1 MRQIFTIGESLYDII
16 FKGGRPHE
24 GKPGGAMLNSS
35 VSLGRAGLPVSFI
48 SEYAD
53 DETGNLIDAFLVDNG
68 VGNKFIR
75 RYSDGKTALAIAVLN
90 EKNDASY
97 TFYKDYPEH
106 RLQMEFPRVQTD
118 DIVLFGSI
126 YAITKEIRARLVQ
139 FISTS
144 AKNGAIVI
152 YDPNFRTAH
161 APGLAQLKPLILE
174 NMQMS
179 AIVRGSDEDFRN
191 IFQAESPDSA
201 WSVVGNYSP
210 CLVYTASAD
219 AVYVRTAGFSGMFPV
234 RKITPVSTIG
244 AGDNFNAGMIAAIY
258 RAGIK
263 KDELE
268 MMGEEAWRS
277 VITAGMDFAT
287 DVCMSYE
294 NYISRELAGKYR
306 GGT

>member
-1 MRQIFTIGESLYDII
+1 
-16 FKGGRPHE
+16 
-24 GKPGGAMLNSS
+24 
-35 VSLGRAGLPVSFI
+35 
-48 SEYAD
+48 
-53 DETGNLIDAFLVDNG
+53 
-68 VGNKFIR
+68 
-75 RYSDGKTALAIAVLN
+75 
-90 EKNDASY
+90 
-97 TFYKDYPEH
+97 
-106 RLQMEFPRVQTD
+106 MEFPRVQAD

-161 APGLAQLKPLILE
+161 APGLARLKPLILE

-268 MMGEEAWRS
+268 MMGEEVWHS